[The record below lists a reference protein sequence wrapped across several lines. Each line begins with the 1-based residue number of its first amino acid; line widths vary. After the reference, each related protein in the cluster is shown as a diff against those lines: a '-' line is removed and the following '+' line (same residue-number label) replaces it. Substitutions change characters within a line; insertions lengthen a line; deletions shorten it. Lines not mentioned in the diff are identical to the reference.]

1 MSQPNVSACFES
13 LSSTVQS
20 AETIQESI
28 GAHYTL
34 KLIQKENKTAFQKIY
49 NLLDNKLLSK
59 IQRSRERLR
68 KNFVVCATSGA
79 GVVSVRISES
89 SSGV

>member
-1 MSQPNVSACFES
+1 MCAVSQPNVSACFES

-34 KLIQKENKTAFQKIY
+34 KLIQKENKNSVSKIY

-59 IQRSRERLR
+59 IQRSVERLR
-68 KNFVVCATSGA
+68 KTSLFAQRLVPGL
-79 GVVSVRISES
+79 SV
-89 SSGV
+89 

>member
-59 IQRSRERLR
+59 IQRSRGKGYAKLR
-68 KNFVVCATSGA
+68 CLRNVWCRGCQCEDK
-79 GVVSVRISES
+79 
-89 SSGV
+89 

>member
-1 MSQPNVSACFES
+1 MCLALRIGDIEKRAEECVLVSQPNVSACFES

-34 KLIQKENKTAFQKIY
+34 KLIQKENK
-49 NLLDNKLLSK
+49 NSVSK
-59 IQRSRERLR
+59 NIQL
-68 KNFVVCATSGA
+68 
-79 GVVSVRISES
+79 VRQ
-89 SSGV
+89 

>member
-1 MSQPNVSACFES
+1 MPVFES

-34 KLIQKENKTAFQKIY
+34 KLIQKENKNSVSKNIQLVRQSIVIKDSAFQGKGY
-49 NLLDNKLLSK
+49 AKTSLFAQRLVPGLS
-59 IQRSRERLR
+59 
-68 KNFVVCATSGA
+68 V
-79 GVVSVRISES
+79 
-89 SSGV
+89 

>member
-1 MSQPNVSACFES
+1 MRAEECVLVSQPNVSPVFES

-34 KLIQKENKTAFQKIY
+34 KLIQKENK
-49 NLLDNKLLSK
+49 NSVSK
-59 IQRSRERLR
+59 NIQL
-68 KNFVVCATSGA
+68 
-79 GVVSVRISES
+79 VRQ
-89 SSGV
+89 

>member
-1 MSQPNVSACFES
+1 MPVFES

-34 KLIQKENKTAFQKIY
+34 KLIQKENK
-49 NLLDNKLLSK
+49 NSVSK
-59 IQRSRERLR
+59 NIQL
-68 KNFVVCATSGA
+68 
-79 GVVSVRISES
+79 VRQ
-89 SSGV
+89 

>member
-1 MSQPNVSACFES
+1 MLVSQPQRECLFFES

-28 GAHYTL
+28 GRALYAEINP
-34 KLIQKENKTAFQKIY
+34 KGKQKQRFQKIY

-59 IQRSRERLR
+59 I
-68 KNFVVCATSGA
+68 
-79 GVVSVRISES
+79 
-89 SSGV
+89 

>member
-1 MSQPNVSACFES
+1 MPVFES

-34 KLIQKENKTAFQKIY
+34 KLIQRKTKTAFQKIY

-59 IQRSRERLR
+59 IQRSSG
-68 KNFVVCATSGA
+68 KVTQNFVVCATSGA

>member
-1 MSQPNVSACFES
+1 MCACVSAQRECLFFES

-34 KLIQKENKTAFQKIY
+34 KLIQKENKKQRFKKIY

-59 IQRSRERLR
+59 I
-68 KNFVVCATSGA
+68 
-79 GVVSVRISES
+79 
-89 SSGV
+89 